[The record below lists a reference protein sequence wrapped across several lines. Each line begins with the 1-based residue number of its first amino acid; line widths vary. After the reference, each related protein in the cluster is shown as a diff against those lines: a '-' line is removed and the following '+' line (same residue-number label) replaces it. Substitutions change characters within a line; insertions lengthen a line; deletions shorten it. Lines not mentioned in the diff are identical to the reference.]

1 MGFFLFQIAGFI
13 STYDIMMG
21 QLRLSIGSSD
31 YVATAAYNV
40 TVGTLYNIVNC
51 PGVIF
56 AQGTV
61 YNTTPVL
68 N

>member
-1 MGFFLFQIAGFI
+1 MLFTVGLFLFQIAGFI

-40 TVGTLYNIVNC
+40 TVG
-51 PGVIF
+51 
-56 AQGTV
+56 
-61 YNTTPVL
+61 
-68 N
+68 